1 MAEKKAEG
9 IPNPYEKYVDLI
21 VQGTHVP
28 PDAKPMRFPTK
39 PVQPVAQPTTTH
51 YNNDTLTQMIASGK
65 PTNQRSKPCLS

>member
-1 MAEKKAEG
+1 MLQHMAEKKAEG

-28 PDAKPMRFPTK
+28 PDVKPMRFPTK

-51 YNNDTLTQMIASGK
+51 YNNNTDPDDCIW
-65 PTNQRSKPCLS
+65 